1 MMNVYDSVVR
11 GTQASRL
18 ILIEDSFLAKGQF
31 LLHLISANRKSH
43 DIHVLCY
50 ENLVSKYQTLFPSLS
65 NIQYHDCMINIS
77 SLNLSM
83 YETVSCIVEK
93 STRKIVILID
103 SLSMYLLLTGFRKV
117 YKELL
122 DITSSDKFP
131 KVVQFVVVVHKDVTE
146 VNQIEHLKNICKT
159 HVNVQSTN
167 NPLFLNLILEHK
179 RSNGK
184 CVVQK
189 LKGELK
195 SDSTFKLIND
205 LPPIKIEEDKGI
217 PTNLASFKL
226 DLQDSEKKAKDEL
239 ILPYTL
245 VQIPSNTGG
254 MIHYVPDEADD
265 WDEEDP
271 DDDLEI

>member
-31 LLHLISANRKSH
+31 LLHLISANRKSY

-50 ENLVSKYQTLFPSLS
+50 KNLVSQYQTLFPSLS
-65 NIQYHDCMINIS
+65 NIQYHDCLINIS

-83 YETVSCIVEK
+83 YKIVSCIVEK

-131 KVVQFVVVVHKDVTE
+131 KDVQFVVVVHKD
-146 VNQIEHLKNICKT
+146 
-159 HVNVQSTN
+159 SSN
-167 NPLFLNLILEHK
+167 NPLILNLILEHK

-205 LPPIKIEEDKGI
+205 LPPPKIEEDKGI
-217 PTNLASFKL
+217 PTNLASFQL
-226 DLQDSEKKAKDEL
+226 DLQDSEKKAKEEL

>member
-1 MMNVYDSVVR
+1 MNVYDSVVR

-31 LLHLISANRKSH
+31 LLHLISANRKSY

-50 ENLVSKYQTLFPSLS
+50 EHLVSKYQTLFPSLS
-65 NIQYHDCMINIS
+65 NIHYHDCMSNIL

-83 YETVSCIVEK
+83 YETVSSIIEK
-93 STRKIVILID
+93 STRNIVIFID
-103 SLSMYLLLTGFRKV
+103 SLSMYLLRTAFSKV

-131 KVVQFVVVVHKDVTE
+131 KIVQFVAVIHNDITE
-146 VNQIEHLKNICKT
+146 VNQIEHLKNLCKT
-159 HVNVQSTN
+159 HVQVQSTN
-167 NPLFLNLILEHK
+167 NPLFLNLRLEHK

-195 SDSTFKLIND
+195 SDCSFKLIND
-205 LPPIKIEEDKGI
+205 LPPQKIEEDKGI

-226 DLQDSEKKAKDEL
+226 DLQDNEKKAKEEL

-245 VQIPSNTGG
+245 YIKYFYR
-254 MIHYVPDEADD
+254 IK
-265 WDEEDP
+265 
-271 DDDLEI
+271 IIF

>member
-1 MMNVYDSVVR
+1 MNVYDSVVR
-11 GTQASRL
+11 GAQASRL

-31 LLHLISANRKSH
+31 LLHLISTNRKSY

-50 ENLVSKYQTLFPSLS
+50 EHLVSKYQTLFPSLS
-65 NIQYHDCMINIS
+65 NIQYHDCMTNIL

-83 YETVSCIVEK
+83 YETVSNIIEK
-93 STRKIVILID
+93 STRNIVFFID
-103 SLSMYLLLTGFRKV
+103 SLSMYLLRTDFSKV

-131 KVVQFVVVVHKDVTE
+131 NIVQCVAVIHNDVTE

-159 HVNVQSTN
+159 HVQVQSTN
-167 NPLFLNLILEHK
+167 NPLFLKLRLEHK

-189 LKGELK
+189 LSGELK
-195 SDSTFKLIND
+195 SDCSFKLIND
-205 LPPIKIEEDKGI
+205 LAPQKIEEDKGI
-217 PTNLASFKL
+217 PKNLASFKL
-226 DLQDSEKKAKDEL
+226 DLQDNEKKAKEEL

-245 VQIPSNTGG
+245 VQNTSNTGG

>member
-1 MMNVYDSVVR
+1 M
-11 GTQASRL
+11 
-18 ILIEDSFLAKGQF
+18 
-31 LLHLISANRKSH
+31 SANRKSY

-50 ENLVSKYQTLFPSLS
+50 ENLVPKYQTLFPSLS
-65 NIQYHDCMINIS
+65 NIQYHDCFEI
-77 SLNLSM
+77 LNNC
-83 YETVSCIVEK
+83 VSPLEEIIIRVAAK
-93 STRKIVILID
+93 STRKIVIFID
-103 SLSMYLLLTGFRKV
+103 SLSMYMLLNRFNKV
-117 YKELL
+117 YREIL

-131 KVVQFVVVVHKDVTE
+131 NIVQVVAVIHNDVTE
-146 VNQIEHLKNICKT
+146 VNQIGHLKNLCKT
-159 HVNVQSTN
+159 HVLVQSTN
-167 NPLFLNLILEHK
+167 NPLVLNLRLEHK

-195 SDSTFKLIND
+195 SDIVFQLIND
-205 LPPIKIEEDKGI
+205 LPPQQIEEDKSI

-226 DLQDSEKKAKDEL
+226 DLQASEKKAKEEL
-239 ILPYTL
+239 ILPYTQ

>member
-1 MMNVYDSVVR
+1 MNVYDSVVR

-50 ENLVSKYQTLFPSLS
+50 EHLVSKYQTLFPSLS
-65 NIQYHDCMINIS
+65 NIQYHDCMINVS
-77 SLNLSM
+77 SLSLSM
-83 YETVSCIVEK
+83 FETVSHIVEK

-131 KVVQFVVVVHKDVTE
+131 KVVQFVAVIHKDVTE

-159 HVNVQSTN
+159 HVYVQSTN
-167 NPLFLNLILEHK
+167 NPLIINLILEHK

-205 LPPIKIEEDKGI
+205 LPPPKIEEDKGI

-226 DLQDSEKKAKDEL
+226 DLQDNEKKAKEEL

>member
-1 MMNVYDSVVR
+1 MS
-11 GTQASRL
+11 L
-18 ILIEDSFLAKGQF
+18 DSFLAKGQF
-31 LLHLISANRKSH
+31 LLHLISVNRKSY
-43 DIHVLCY
+43 DIHVICY
-50 ENLVSKYQTLFPSLS
+50 ENVVSKYQTLFPSLS
-65 NIQYHDCMINIS
+65 NIQYHDCMYNIM
-77 SLNLSM
+77 SLNLSL
-83 YETVSCIVEK
+83 YETISRIVEK
-93 STRKIVILID
+93 STKKIVILID
-103 SLSMYLLLTGFRKV
+103 SLSMYLLYTEFRKV

-122 DITSSDKFP
+122 DITSSDKFSSI
-131 KVVQFVVVVHKDVTE
+131 VQFVVVIHKDVTE
-146 VNQIEHLKNICKT
+146 INQIEHLKNICKT
-159 HVNVQSTN
+159 HIHVQTAN
-167 NPLFLNLILEHK
+167 NPFILNLRLEHK

-195 SDSTFKLIND
+195 SDFTFQLIND
-205 LPPIKIEEDKGI
+205 LPPQKIEDDKII

-226 DLQDSEKKAKDEL
+226 DLQDSEKKAKEEL

-245 VQIPSNTGG
+245 VQNPSSTGG

>member
-1 MMNVYDSVVR
+1 MNAYDSVIK

-31 LLHLISANRKSH
+31 LLYLISANRKSY

-50 ENLVSKYQTLFPSLS
+50 ENFASKYQTLFPTLS
-65 NIQYHDCMINIS
+65 NIQYHDCMKNNS

-83 YETVSCIVEK
+83 FETVSSIVEK

-131 KVVQFVVVVHKDVTE
+131 KVVQFVVVIHKDVTE
-146 VNQIEHLKNICKT
+146 VNQIEHLKNLCKT
-159 HVNVQSTN
+159 HIHVQSTN
-167 NPLFLNLILEHK
+167 NPIILNLILELK

-195 SDSTFKLIND
+195 SDNTFKLIND
-205 LPPIKIEEDKGI
+205 LPPQIIEEDKGI

-226 DLQDSEKKAKDEL
+226 DLQDNEKKAKDEL

-245 VQIPSNTGG
+245 VQNQSNSGG